1 MLSISGYSS
10 GPFTFNLPGVELLWH
25 CKQRHSTANDQSS
38 PNNRFPVPLSRLF
51 ACFAGNLFF
60 FPLASFAG
68 RSQTTEVHQ
77 ATLSLFPFRVLSR
90 VSRAILFFFPLAYF
104 AGRSPTTE
112 VHQGTLSRLFACFA
126 GNLFFFPLASFAG
139 RSPTTEVHQATLSL
153 FPFRVLSRVS
163 RAIIL
168 SFPHASFSGH

>member
-104 AGRSPTTE
+104 AGRSQTA
-112 VHQGTLSRLFACFA
+112 Q
-126 GNLFFFPLASFAG
+126 
-139 RSPTTEVHQATLSL
+139 VHQATLSL
-153 FPFRVLSRVS
+153 FPFRVLSRIS
-163 RAIIL
+163 RAILL
-168 SFPHASFSGH
+168 SFPHACFSGH